1 MSSYT
6 YTDISVGF
14 FTKAAEVFKVYSD
27 KITFKVLDVEKAPA
41 AQGYEPY
48 SHDIIVAS
56 NVLHA
61 TGSLQKTLDHT
72 RQLLKPGGYLMLLE
86 ITNNDPIR
94 FSTMMGGLPGWWL
107 GVDDGRKYAPTATP
121 GEWHLALRKAGFGGI
136 DAITPK
142 FDGPAW
148 PFSIIAAQAV
158 DNQVLFLRR
167 PLSSPSPSIFIESL
181 VILGTR
187 NLESARIAEEVAD
200 SLERF
205 CGKTTILSGL
215 PTEAEALALDPTST
229 FINLVDL
236 DSPIFKAITAE
247 KIEGLKRLFEL
258 AKHVLWITQGAL
270 AEEPYHMASV
280 TFSRSIKN
288 EATHISLNHLDVS
301 DLDDNVSKVIAEQLL
316 RQCALEEWDHQQ
328 LLWSKEPETFLDR
341 GKLMVPRLLHN
352 VEQNARLNSS
362 RRVITKTVPISRSN
376 FSISQNA
383 ASPPFLVEDVLPMAN
398 KVEQRLVRVETS
410 SLMAFRVASDEFLFL
425 AIGNDIAAG
434 HTIVALSTT
443 NSCTTAPIAT
453 IPADINDVNPSAGD
467 LLIAITS
474 ELLAVS
480 LVQYLPPE
488 SSILVYLWGK
498 DHFLA
503 PALSRRAAAKAIR
516 VTFSCDADRNDDV
529 RCSSW
534 IRLSARA
541 PKHIVRRMLL
551 PVKPTHFLDLTA
563 HSRVHP
569 SDLSLSIA
577 QTLSSSCKLIDPSDF
592 FQRQALLPL
601 SFDREALV
609 GRLEDVIAGARTSM
623 VSITQER
630 VHDMVLELNQ
640 IHDWSM
646 SNYPTSVIH
655 WPVDGEV
662 RVEVCQLDA
671 RSLFSNNKTYVLFGL
686 TGQIGQSLC
695 EWMISNGAGCVC
707 LTSRRPNI
715 DQRWLE
721 SFQGTKATV
730 KVFPMDV
737 TDTNSLDSVIKTI
750 RATCPPIAGVATGAM
765 VLSDA
770 LFAGM
775 SFDAMRE
782 VLRPKIEGSYNLDQA
797 FHNVDLDF
805 FVLFSS
811 GACVIG
817 NPGQAN
823 YAAANGYL
831 NGLARQRRRRGLAAS
846 TLDIGLVAGI
856 GYVETASHHVV
867 DQLGKHGMTV
877 LSESDFRQA
886 FAETIQAGYV
896 NPKDKETIPDA
907 VVTTGIRTVTDDETN
922 VTWYNNPVFSHCTI
936 KAKSADPRAEDQTRN
951 KATALPI
958 AEQLRRATTKEE
970 AFELLKGKVSK
981 KYAFENQLSDTNEKQ
996 LESLS
1001 AKLRVILQT
1010 TDQEIDHDA
1019 PLVELGIDSLVAVE
1033 VRSWFLKELKVD
1045 IPVLKVVGG
1054 ASLAEICEQ
1063 AMKKMPKELLAE
1075 IGTGDVASQKS
1086 FTVPSHSQP
1095 LPPHKPRS
1103 PDIDSSCLSEY
1114 DSTPSHVDTPDS
1126 SVKQMSWK
1134 SVPHKYITDSTKP
1147 NTVSTCHVSP
1157 ATESPSRTFLKSEP
1171 ISLGQSRFW
1180 FLRLLVE
1187 DQTTFNVTF
1196 YYRMTGNL
1204 RVGDLERAIRVVTAR
1219 HEALRTCFIG
1229 DKNEADQASQ
1239 SILASSPIRL
1249 ERRRINSVEEVE
1261 AEYTRLRAHEF
1272 DLASGNLLRVVL
1284 LTLSPSSHY
1293 LLVNYHH
1300 IIMDGVSFQ
1309 VLISDLEKVYNGQAL
1324 GTPPQQY
1331 PDFSVAQRQ
1340 ALENGE
1346 MNDELRYWQGVFPAG
1361 EQPPI
1366 LPLLPMARTSS
1377 RVAMTHY
1384 EVHQVDTRLE
1394 PALLA
1399 RIKSVSKARRCTPFH
1414 FFLAS
1419 FKAMLFSFIDAQDLT
1434 IGIADANRN
1443 DSDVMSSIGF
1453 FLNLLTLRF
1462 HRQSDQHFAD
1472 AIVEARNTA
1481 YAVLENSRLPF
1492 DVLLKEL
1499 NVTRSSSYS
1508 PFFQTFF
1515 DYRQTS
1521 REMQTWC
1528 NCQFDL
1534 QEAHPGRTAY
1544 DISLDVMDNT
1554 TDAHVVLRVQKG
1566 IYDLTAANLLLETY
1580 MHFINVLSKDVSLP
1594 LKDTPLFS
1602 EKQLAPAVEIGR
1614 GEHNFF
1620 PSCQTCGLTFAR

>member
-14 FTKAAEVFKVYSD
+14 FMKAAEVFNTYSN
-27 KITFKVLDVEKAPA
+27 KITFKVLDIEKAPV
-41 AQGYEPY
+41 AQGYEPHSY
-48 SHDIIVAS
+48 DIIVAS

-61 TGSLQKTLDHT
+61 TGSLQKTLVHT

-94 FSTMMGGLPGWWL
+94 CSTIMGGLPGWWL

-121 GEWHLALRKAGFGGI
+121 GEWHSTLRKAGFGGI
-136 DAITPK
+136 DAITPRI
-142 FDGPAW
+142 DGPAW

-167 PLSSPSPSIFIESL
+167 PLISRSSSIFIESL
-181 VILGTR
+181 VILGTGS
-187 NLESARIAEEVAD
+187 LESAHVAEEVAD
-200 SLERF
+200 SLTRF

-215 PTEAEALALDPTST
+215 PTEAEALTLDPRST

-236 DSPIFKAITAE
+236 DSPIFKNITAE
-247 KIEGLKRLFEL
+247 KTDGLKRLFEL
-258 AKHVLWITQGAL
+258 AKHVLWITHGAL
-270 AEEPYHMASV
+270 TKEPYHMASLA
-280 TFSRSIKN
+280 FSRSIKN

-301 DLDDNVSKVIAEQLL
+301 GLDDNVSKVIAEQIL

-328 LLWSKEPETFLDR
+328 LLWSREPETFLDS

-352 VEQNARLNSS
+352 VDQNARLNSL
-362 RRVITKTVPISRSN
+362 RRVITKRVPISRSN
-376 FSISQNA
+376 ISISQIA
-383 ASPPFLVEDVLPMAN
+383 DSPPSLVEDILPMAP
-398 KVEQRLVRVETS
+398 KDDQGLIRVESS
-410 SLMAFRVASDEFLFL
+410 SLMALHIASDAFLFL
-425 AIGNDIAAG
+425 AIGKDNAAG
-434 HTIVALSTT
+434 RTVVALSMT
-443 NSCTTAPIAT
+443 NSCTREPIAT
-453 IPADINDVNPSAGD
+453 IPANINNVNPSAD
-467 LLIAITS
+467 DFLIAITS
-474 ELLAVS
+474 ELIAAS
-480 LVQYLPPE
+480 LVHDLPSE
-488 SSILVYLWGK
+488 SSILVHCLGK
-498 DHFLA
+498 DRFLA
-503 PALSRRAAAKAIR
+503 AALSRRAAAKAVR
-516 VTFSCDADRNDDV
+516 VTFSYGAGSNDDAQG
-529 RCSSW
+529 SSW
-534 IRLSARA
+534 IRLSART
-541 PKHIVRRMLL
+541 PTHIVRRILL

-563 HSRVHP
+563 HSRIRP

-577 QTLSSSCKLIDPSDF
+577 KTLPSRCKQIDLSDF
-592 FQRQALLPL
+592 LQRQALLPL
-601 SFDREALV
+601 SFDRECLV
-609 GRLEDVIAGARTSM
+609 GRLEDAIVGASTSV
-623 VSITQER
+623 VSITQEQ
-630 VHDMVLELNQ
+630 VQDMVLQLNQ
-640 IHDWSM
+640 ILDRSVPK
-646 SNYPTSVIH
+646 YPTSIIH

-662 RVEVCQLDA
+662 RVEVCPLDA
-671 RSLFSNNKTYVLFGL
+671 RSLFSKDKTYVLFGL

-695 EWMISNGAGCVC
+695 SWMVANGAGCVC

-721 SFQGTKATV
+721 SFQRTKATV

-737 TDTNSLDSVIKTI
+737 TDRDSLDSFVRTIK
-750 RATCPPIAGVATGAM
+750 ATYPPIAGVANGAM

-770 LFAGM
+770 LFTRM
-775 SFDAMRE
+775 PFDAMRE
-782 VLRPKIEGSYNLDQA
+782 VLRPKIEGSNNLDQA
-797 FHNVDLDF
+797 FHNDDLDF

-811 GACVIG
+811 GACVVG
-817 NPGQAN
+817 NSGQAN

-831 NGLARQRRRRGLAAS
+831 NGLARQRRKRGLAAS

-856 GYVETASHHVV
+856 GYVETASQHVV
-867 DQLGKHGMTV
+867 DQLGKYGMTV
-877 LSESDFRQA
+877 LSEPDFRRA

-896 NPKDKETIPDA
+896 SPKDKETIPDA
-907 VVTTGIRTVTDDETN
+907 VVTTGIRTMTDEETN
-922 VTWYNNPVFSHCTI
+922 VAWYNNPVFSHCIIET
-936 KAKSADPRAEDQTRN
+936 KSAEPRAEDQTKN
-951 KATALPI
+951 KAAALPV
-958 AEQLRRATTKEE
+958 AEQLSRAATKEE
-970 AFELLKGKVSK
+970 AFELLQGKLSK
-981 KYAFENQLSDTNEKQ
+981 KYALENQLCDTNLRH

-1010 TDQEIDHDA
+1010 ADQEINRDA

-1063 AMKKMPKELLAE
+1063 AMKKLPKELLVK
-1075 IGTGDVASQKS
+1075 IGTGDAASQKS
-1086 FTVPSHSQP
+1086 VMVPSQSQSLSP
-1095 LPPHKPRS
+1095 QKPRS
-1103 PDIDSSCLSEY
+1103 ADTSPSSVSEY
-1114 DSTPSHVDTPDS
+1114 DSSPGLSTSRGNTPDS
-1126 SVKQMSWK
+1126 SVKQMPLK
-1134 SVPHKYITDSTKP
+1134 PVPQQFVPDSTKP
-1147 NTVSTCHVSP
+1147 STVSTGHVSP
-1157 ATESPSRTFLKSEP
+1157 ATESPSRRFLRSVP

-1180 FLRLLVE
+1180 FLRLLIE

-1196 YYRMTGNL
+1196 YYRMSGNL
-1204 RVGDLERAIRVVTAR
+1204 RVDDLERAIRVVTAR
-1219 HEALRTCFIG
+1219 YEALRTCFIS

-1239 SILASSPIRL
+1239 SILASSPIKL
-1249 ERRRINSVEEVE
+1249 EHRSINSIEEVE
-1261 AEYTRLRAHEF
+1261 AEYTRLQAHKF
-1272 DLASGNLLRVVL
+1272 DLASGNLLRLVL

-1293 LLVNYHH
+1293 FLVDYHH

-1309 VLISDLEKVYNGQAL
+1309 ILISDLEKVYHGQAL

-1331 PDFSVAQRQ
+1331 SDFSMAQRQ
-1340 ALENGE
+1340 ALEKGE

-1361 EQPPI
+1361 KQPPI

-1384 EVHQVDTRLE
+1384 EVHQVGTRLE
-1394 PALLA
+1394 PAMLA
-1399 RIKSVSKARRCTPFH
+1399 RIKSVSKAHRCTPFH

-1462 HRQSDQHFAD
+1462 HRQSDQRFAD

-1481 YAVLENSRLPF
+1481 YRALENSRLPF

-1499 NVTRSSSYS
+1499 NLARSSSYS

-1521 REMQTWC
+1521 REKQTWC
-1528 NCQFDL
+1528 NCHFDL

-1544 DISLDVMDNT
+1544 DISLDVTDNA
-1554 TDAHVVLRVQKG
+1554 TDAHIVLRVQKY

-1580 MHFINVLSKDVSLP
+1580 MHFVDILSSDMSLS

-1602 EKQLAPAVEIGR
+1602 EKQLARAVEVGR
-1614 GEHNFF
+1614 GWYHSY
-1620 PSCQTCGLTFAR
+1620 PLARLVN